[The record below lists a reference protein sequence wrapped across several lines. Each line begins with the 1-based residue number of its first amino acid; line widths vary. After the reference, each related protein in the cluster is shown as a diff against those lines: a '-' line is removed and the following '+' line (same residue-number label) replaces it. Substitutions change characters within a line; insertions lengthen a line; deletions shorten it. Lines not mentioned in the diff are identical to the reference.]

1 MTKLIAI
8 EKGIR
13 KTVFTSLWKALDV
26 ESVEDLA
33 FIGKVGAAVVSGIAF
48 LYGVCFFFG

>member
-1 MTKLIAI
+1 MTKLFAI

-13 KTVFTSLWKALDV
+13 KTVFTTLWKALDV

-33 FIGKVGAAVVSGIAF
+33 FIGKVGAAVVLGIAV
-48 LYGVCFFFG
+48 LYFVPFFFG